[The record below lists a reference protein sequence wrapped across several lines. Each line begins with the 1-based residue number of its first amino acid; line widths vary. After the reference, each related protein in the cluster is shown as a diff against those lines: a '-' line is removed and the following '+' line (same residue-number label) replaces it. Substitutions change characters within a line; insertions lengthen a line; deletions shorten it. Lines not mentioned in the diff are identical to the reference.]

1 MEEART
7 VEAVFSKVAPGLP
20 SDLDPI
26 LLSSLPAGTSLS
38 IRTVLAIITMA
49 MAKCNGH
56 RPHNQQ

>member
-1 MEEART
+1 M
-7 VEAVFSKVAPGLP
+7 EAVSSKVAPGLP

-26 LLSSLPAGTSLS
+26 LLSFLPAGTSLS